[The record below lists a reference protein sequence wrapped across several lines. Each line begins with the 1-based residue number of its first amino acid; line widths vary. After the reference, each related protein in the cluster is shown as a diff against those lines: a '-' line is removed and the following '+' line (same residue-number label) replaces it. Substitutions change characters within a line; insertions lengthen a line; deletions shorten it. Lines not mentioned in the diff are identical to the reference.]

1 MTISFLSSNQHKYTE
16 LKAIIPNLELYPM
29 ELPEIQSLDPQA
41 IIRFKLQEALK
52 HHKGPCIVEDTSVY
66 FEGLNGLPGPF
77 IKFFVQSLGGE
88 KLAQLVASTW
98 NTRVVAKSLIWY
110 AQSPDQILIFEWS
123 ITGTIVPPRGNSPFG
138 RDPIFQPDGLDQTFG
153 EMTSEAKNQISMR
166 KQAAQKLKDFLDSQS
181 F

>member
-88 KLAQLVASTW
+88 KLAQLVAST
-98 NTRVVAKSLIWY
+98 
-110 AQSPDQILIFEWS
+110 
-123 ITGTIVPPRGNSPFG
+123 
-138 RDPIFQPDGLDQTFG
+138 
-153 EMTSEAKNQISMR
+153 
-166 KQAAQKLKDFLDSQS
+166 
-181 F
+181 